1 MINRVCVMQRID
13 AIISQERTVL
23 HRLLKGKRVNDVLQ
37 IGGSHHDE
45 LLRSMTATRQFFLN
59 TTQAPF
65 ETAHVAVIHAT
76 AESLP
81 IQTDSMDMVLMVH
94 QLELAQHPM
103 DMLEEAYRVLRPN
116 GQLIVI
122 GSNPWSIWNVC
133 HERESFVSVWKIE
146 RCMHALQLEIKHQQT
161 LCFWLNSKIMET
173 IGQFIFP
180 SMGSIYLF
188 IAQKNIMGMT
198 PLFVRKQAIKMESRL
213 MTTR

>member
-1 MINRVCVMQRID
+1 MQRID
-13 AIISQERTVL
+13 AIITQERAVL

-37 IGGSHHDE
+37 IGGSHQDG
-45 LLRSMTATRQFFLN
+45 LLHTLIATRQFFLN

-65 ETAHVAVIHAT
+65 ETAHTAVIQAT

-81 IQTDSMDMVLMVH
+81 IQTESMDMVVMVH

-116 GQLIVI
+116 GQLVVV
-122 GSNPWSIWNVC
+122 GCNRWSIWNVC
-133 HERESFVSVWKIE
+133 HDRQTYVSMWKIE

-188 IAQKNIMGMT
+188 IAQKNIVGMT
-198 PLFVRKQAIKMESRL
+198 PLFVRQQAIKMESRL